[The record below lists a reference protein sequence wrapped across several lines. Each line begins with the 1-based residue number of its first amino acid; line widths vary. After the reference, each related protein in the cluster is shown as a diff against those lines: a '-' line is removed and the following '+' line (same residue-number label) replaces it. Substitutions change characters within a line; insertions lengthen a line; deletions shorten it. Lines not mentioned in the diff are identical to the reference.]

1 MEQTGRNEKCGVSVY
16 GELVKCINKGL
27 DYYPHKNLITVK
39 DFLNMTLSYFD
50 LIVRVFSFVL

>member
-1 MEQTGRNEKCGVSVY
+1 MKQPGRNEKCGVSVY

-39 DFLNMTLSYFD
+39 DFMNMTLSYFD
-50 LIVRVFSFVL
+50 LIVLVLCYN